1 MAAPLLQEH
10 PPPLGPSRIA
20 RLAPTTAQLVR
31 SAAVVPS
38 LPRILAELVQ
48 NSIDASANSISCT
61 VDLDTWTIKCDDNGR
76 GFTALDLDCLA
87 RAQRYSTSKVT
98 LAHIDNGQQGVPS
111 PVGASPSSYYGS
123 RGEAL
128 VSLQYV
134 ATVEIR
140 TRALHDPVAR
150 ELVLR
155 QGMCLAHGDCAIE
168 RPNHGASVVVRDI
181 FHNVSPE
188 FKGAWSRQKSRPRV
202 FGALMRFMCAPRRL
216 TAPRPT
222 PRAREA
228 RCAQFA
234 RLVSPRHSRFARLDP
249 SSHRLLLAGQD
260 LLFIHQHGGDQDS
273 LECPSEPDW
282 TRQCKVAATLGP
294 DGGRKGERV

>member
-38 LPRILAELVQ
+38 LPRILAELAQ

-61 VDLDTWTIKCDDNGR
+61 VDLDTWTIRCDDNGR
-76 GFTALDLDCLA
+76 GFTAQDLDCLA

-98 LAHIDNGQQGVPS
+98 LAHIDKGIQEVPS
-111 PVGASPSSYYGS
+111 QMRAPSSSYYGS

-140 TRALHDPVAR
+140 TRTLHDPVAR

-155 QGMCLAHGDCAIE
+155 QGTCLSHGESAIE

-181 FHNVSPE
+181 FHNVSSDVRGRMVSAE
-188 FKGAWSRQKSRPRV
+188 VALQV
-202 FGALMRFMCAPRRL
+202 FGALMRLVCAP
-216 TAPRPT
+216 PT
-222 PRAREA
+222 PHSSPSDAERSKSPLRTI
-228 RCAQFA
+228 RSS
-234 RLVSPRHSRFARLDP
+234 RLSAPLSLRSP
-249 SSHRLLLAGQD
+249 
-260 LLFIHQHGGDQDS
+260 
-273 LECPSEPDW
+273 
-282 TRQCKVAATLGP
+282 
-294 DGGRKGERV
+294 